1 MCDTAPSIVELNNR
15 EDKTAMGRLDGKVA
29 LVTAA
34 GRGHG
39 ETIARRFAMEGAAVA
54 LCDIIPASEL
64 EEKVGAPIRN
74 AGGQVLCFQVDVA
87 QEEQVVHMVQQTLEQ
102 YRTIDILAN
111 VVGIAGPTKD
121 VWELTLAEWQKTLA
135 INLDSAFLGCKAVL
149 PTMIKNNYGRV
160 INFSSATG
168 KQPLT
173 HRAPYATSKMGV
185 IGFTRTLAA
194 DVGRYNITVNA
205 ICPGEH
211 EERSIELARSRAE
224 YNDEPFDVE
233 AFRATFQARQND
245 THVLAG
251 RWSEDEGYSEK
262 GSGPD
267 DAASIALFLASDDA
281 ANMTGQDINTGGAVM
296 W

>member
-1 MCDTAPSIVELNNR
+1 
-15 EDKTAMGRLDGKVA
+15 MGRLDGKVA
-29 LVTAA
+29 LITAA

-54 LCDIIPASEL
+54 LCDIVPAAEL
-64 EEKVGAPIRN
+64 EEKVGVPIRD
-74 AGGQVLCFQVDVA
+74 AGGQALCFQVDVSE
-87 QEEQVVHMVQQTLEQ
+87 EEQVVHMVQQTLEQ

-149 PTMIKNNYGRV
+149 PTMIKNKYGRV

-211 EERSIELARSRAE
+211 EVRSIELARSRAE
-224 YNDEPFDVE
+224 YNGEPFDVE

-245 THVLAG
+245 AHVLAG
-251 RWSEDEGYSEK
+251 RWSEDEGYGEK